1 MVLFDS
7 AWAGTEIEP
16 GDCLR
21 LELEPGGYRV
31 LAASCRFPDNWL
43 ILVQLQP
50 VVATGPTS

>member
-1 MVLFDS
+1 VVLFDS